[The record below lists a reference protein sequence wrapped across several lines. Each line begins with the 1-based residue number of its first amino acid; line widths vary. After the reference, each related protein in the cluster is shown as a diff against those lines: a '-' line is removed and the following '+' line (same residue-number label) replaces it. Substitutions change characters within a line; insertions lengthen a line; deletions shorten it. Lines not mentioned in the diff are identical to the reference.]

1 MEDMA
6 PALLERLQAL
16 FENNMSTSRAGALL
30 EKIAAGKAGY
40 ADAGDYAEEVG
51 RALADAFAFITG
63 ADLPDG
69 RMYWN
74 IADRVVRPLLEED
87 HALVSAAAVQVQQT
101 LNAAAGLGLK
111 AQAAP
116 MDEDRVAG
124 LLNKLAAAVRYDD
137 VADLLNEPVITF
149 SRAVVDETVRR
160 NIEFQGK
167 AGLNPKIIRRTS
179 GKCCEWCS
187 RMAGSYSYPNV
198 PRDVYRR
205 HARCRCS
212 LEYDPGSG
220 RRKVLWT
227 ENDAAQQRRQTEF
240 DREKQMNEQERFRRF
255 TEQYRAA
262 SEEELLPGHENAVIP
277 AEKLAGY
284 ALNMDHPT
292 GRAKAIAFRDALG
305 YTVNNE
311 RELEA
316 AIRQG
321 LLLWKATPRPET
333 QYGRRYEVRMLFS
346 GPNGKQATVKTGW
359 QVSKDHGVP
368 RLVTIYVYEEKGR

>member
-1 MEDMA
+1 MEDVA
-6 PALLERLQAL
+6 PALLARLRVL
-16 FENNMSTSRAGALL
+16 FENNLSSSRADALL

-51 RALADAFAFITG
+51 HALADAFSFITE

-87 HALVSAAAVQVQQT
+87 HALVSGAAVRVQQT

-116 MDEDRVAG
+116 LDEDRVAG

-137 VADLLNEPVITF
+137 VADILNEPVITF

-187 RMAGSYSYPNV
+187 RMAGTYSYPNV

-240 DREKQMNEQERFRRF
+240 DREKQLNEQERFRRF
-255 TEQYRAA
+255 TEQYRAV
-262 SEEELLPGHENAVIP
+262 SEEELLPGRENAVIT
-277 AEKLAGY
+277 ADKLTGY

-321 LLLWKATPRPET
+321 LLLWKAISRAET
-333 QYGRRYEVRMLFS
+333 QYGRRYEVRMLLS

-359 QVSKDHGVP
+359 QVSRDHGVP
-368 RLVTIYVYEEKGR
+368 RLVTAYVYEEKGR

>member
-16 FENNMSTSRAGALL
+16 FENNLSTSRAGALL

-87 HALVSAAAVQVQQT
+87 HALVSGAAVQVQQT

-116 MDEDRVAG
+116 LDEDRVAG

-160 NIEFQGK
+160 NVEFQGK

-187 RMAGSYSYPNV
+187 RMAGTYSYPNV

-240 DREKQMNEQERFRRF
+240 DREKQLNEQERFRRF
-255 TEQYRAA
+255 TEQYRAV
-262 SEEELLPGHENAVIP
+262 SEEELLPGLENAVIT
-277 AEKLAGY
+277 ADKLTGY

-316 AIRQG
+316 TIRQG
-321 LLLWKATPRPET
+321 LLLWKAISRPET
-333 QYGRRYEVRMLFS
+333 QYGRRYEVRMLLS

-359 QVSKDHGVP
+359 QVSRDHGVP
-368 RLVTIYVYEEKGR
+368 RLVTAYVYEEKGR